1 MTKKVINTDVVKK
14 GDNKILLMKLLRENG
29 KTKLYLK
36 TAPEIESVFRTEQTN
51 ESRVYK
57 DEDNFHSYY
66 NQLSNEDSLV
76 SLVDNIRLNNY
87 GTQLV
92 DGYRKNLSLLR
103 TVGISNGILFEIQ
116 GLIGEE
122 MLEEWSKTLKEFIL
136 KLYKSYVRPVEI
148 TLILEKKEV
157 C

>member
-36 TAPEIESVFRTEQTN
+36 TAPEVEAVFRTEQTTV
-51 ESRVYK
+51 STVYK
-57 DEDNFHSYY
+57 DEDTFHNFYK
-66 NQLSNEDSLV
+66 QLSNEDNLV
-76 SLVDNIRLNNY
+76 NLVDNVRLNSY
-87 GTQLV
+87 GTQLF

-122 MLEEWSKTLKEFIL
+122 MLEEWSRTLKEFIL